1 MIRKRSLKWIKL
13 RLISFLILD
22 KNCCNVIDFNLI
34 LLDINLILLNINLI
48 LFDINLRL
56 LFCLV
61 CNDLFCLMFFC
72 ESGFFNLFMLY
83 DFLI

>member
-34 LLDINLILLNINLI
+34 LLDINLIL
-48 LFDINLRL
+48 FDINLRL

-83 DFLI
+83 VFLI